1 MEYISLH
8 RFIRNTPSDTEDL
21 AEQQLRAGGGPDHW
35 KRIYRTMQNG
45 ATAREINFSD
55 YRLHYKATIIK
66 TVWYWHKNRNIDNW
80 NKIENTE
87 INPHTCSYH
96 TFDKGGQNMQWG
108 EGSLFNKWCWKNW
121 TATCKGMKL
130 KHFLTPYSK
139 INSMD

>member
-66 TVWYWHKNRNIDNW
+66 TVHYWYKNRGKKSKEQDRKPR
-80 NKIENTE
+80 NK
-87 INPHTCSYH
+87 PMHLWS
-96 TFDKGGQNMQWG
+96 
-108 EGSLFNKWCWKNW
+108 
-121 TATCKGMKL
+121 
-130 KHFLTPYSK
+130 
-139 INSMD
+139 